1 MAHLL
6 LVEDDELLRDGLNAQ
21 LTQAGHRITTA
32 EDGQAALER
41 LAADGFDGV
50 VLDLGLPKVDGLSVL
65 RRLRQQTPALPVL
78 ILTARDGIE
87 DRVEGLN
94 AGADDYL
101 TKPFNRDELLA
112 RLQAMLRRASL
123 PAFGPAPVASS
134 AGASASASPLRLDPA
149 LPRAWLGAEAIELT
163 QREWVLLGLLV
174 RHSGRVVSREDV
186 LEAWQADPAEAGG
199 SGSNALEV
207 YVHRL
212 RRKLAGSTL
221 NIRNIRGLGY
231 MLEV

>member
-6 LVEDDELLRDGLNAQ
+6 LVEDDELLRDGLSAQ

-32 EDGQAALER
+32 EDGQAALDHLGAE
-41 LAADGFDGV
+41 AFDGV

-65 RRLRQQTPALPVL
+65 RQLRLRTPALPVL
-78 ILTARDGIE
+78 ILTARDGVE

-112 RLQAMLRRASL
+112 RLQSMLRRASL
-123 PAFGPAPVASS
+123 PAFGATPAPATAAPGS
-134 AGASASASPLRLDPA
+134 LRLDPA
-149 LPRAWLGAEAIELT
+149 LPRAWLGDNAIELT
-163 QREWVLLGLLV
+163 QREWALLDLLV
-174 RHSGRVVSREDV
+174 RHTGRVVSREDV
-186 LEAWQADPAEAGG
+186 LEAWQAEPGEAGG
-199 SGSNALEV
+199 VASNALEV